1 MKKLLIITLS
11 LTIIVLASP
20 LVTANLLNGY
30 FGVDSLSIGSDGRF
44 NMEWDPI
51 VGHHVVQDWGTNASA
66 PDPGP
71 RYFISE
77 AFDIEAMYMNIDPV
91 DEMVY
96 FSIVTSMPNTG
107 FTHTP
112 WYGSYLFRAGDIRFG
127 IGGDTYVLGTMDRN
141 YRGNNYYGNLYYNPD
156 MAYYDGF
163 RGFGYRGNPLLD
175 TMTTTGTGLAK
186 SSDFDFSYTQYLDS
200 NNNPVLES
208 GYGDNWYATYLMEG
222 AISFDDFGGGNLM
235 HTGLSMDLAMSCN
248 NDELSLGIAPV
259 PEPTTIALLGLGLI
273 GLYAGRRRFRK

>member
-1 MKKLLIITLS
+1 MKGKTMKKLLIITLG
-11 LTIIVLASP
+11 LLIAGFGWQTAMASY
-20 LVTANLLNGY
+20 LLNDY
-30 FGVDSLSIGSDGRF
+30 FGVDELSVGGSNSHF
-44 NMEWDPI
+44 NMSWDPI
-51 VGHHVVQDWGTNASA
+51 VGHHVVQDWPTNANA

-77 AFDIEAMYMNIDPV
+77 AFDIEAMYVDINPV

-127 IGGDTYVLGTMDRN
+127 IGGDTYVLGTMDRS
-141 YRGNNYYGNLYYNPD
+141 YRGNNYYGHLYHNAN

-163 RGFGYRGNPLLD
+163 RGFGDRGNPVLD
-175 TMTTTGTGLAK
+175 TMTTSGAGLGAIN
-186 SSDFDFSYTQYLDS
+186 DFTYERYLDS
-200 NNNPVLES
+200 HGNAIYEN
-208 GYGDNWYATYLMEG
+208 GYATYVMEG
-222 AISFDDFGGGNLM
+222 AISFADFGGTNLM
-235 HTGLSMDLAMSCN
+235 GTGLSMDLAMSCN
-248 NDELSLGIAPV
+248 NDQLGLSIAPV

-273 GLYAGRRRFRK
+273 GLYAGRRRFLK